1 MPDVHARF
9 SPSSAERLIHC
20 PPSLV
25 LGEEAG
31 PEDNSTEY
39 TAEGT
44 EAHRLCEYLLK
55 SELGEMLKDPRSELN
70 YYSPE
75 MEDCANGYKEE
86 VMSIYEQLRQS
97 DPETLISVEQR
108 VGFTEYV
115 KDAFGTSDCIIVGNG
130 HLYVIDYKH
139 GKGVPVSAEGEDQKG
154 NPQLKCYGLGA
165 YLAFAPLYEI
175 EDITLVVYQPRISNY
190 SQYTLTPEELLT
202 WAETELKPAAEKAL
216 RGEGEYACGSW
227 CRFCKAK
234 AVCRKRAEENLS
246 LAKYD
251 FAPPDRLEEDEINEI
266 LGKLESLKSWA
277 EDIKEYAM
285 QKALS
290 GYAWAD
296 WKLVEG
302 RSNRAFTDEEEAARL
317 FEEAGFDPY
326 ERKVKSLTAMET
338 AMGKKQFREKLG
350 GLVIKPQGKPTL
362 VSRKDKREEIKMEE
376 NE

>member
-25 LGEEAG
+25 LGEESG

-44 EAHRLCEYLLK
+44 EAHTLCEYLLK
-55 SELGEMLKDPRSELN
+55 SELGEKEKDPRAGLK
-70 YYSPE
+70 YYSAE
-75 MEDCANGYKEE
+75 MEECANEYKDE
-86 VMSIYEQLRQS
+86 VMSIYEQLRLS

-115 KDAFGTSDCIIVGNG
+115 KDAFGTSDCLIVGNG
-130 HLYVIDYKH
+130 HMYVIDYKH
-139 GKGVPVSAEGEDQKG
+139 GKGVPVSAEGEDGKG
-154 NPQLKCYGLGA
+154 NAQLKCYGLGA

-175 EDITLVVYQPRISNY
+175 DDITLLVYQPRISNY
-190 SQYTLTPEELLT
+190 SEYMLKPEELLR
-202 WAETELKPAAEKAL
+202 WAEEELKPAAEKAL
-216 RGEGEYACGSW
+216 NGEGEYACGSW

-234 AVCRKRAEENLS
+234 AVCRKRAEENLA
-246 LAKYD
+246 LARYD
-251 FAPPDRLEEDEINEI
+251 FAPPASLEEDEINEI
-266 LGKLESLKSWA
+266 LGKLEELKSWA
-277 EDIKEYAM
+277 EDVKEYAM

-290 GYAWAD
+290 GYVWAD

-302 RSNRAFTDEEEAARL
+302 RSNRAFTDEEEAARV
-317 FEEAGFDPY
+317 FEEAGYDPY
-326 ERKVKSLTAMET
+326 EKRLKSLTAMET
-338 AMGKKQFREKLG
+338 AMGKKRFREVMG

-362 VSRKDKREEIKMEE
+362 VARSDKREEITVEG
-376 NE
+376 

>member
-31 PEDNSTEY
+31 SEDNSTEY

-44 EAHRLCEYLLK
+44 EAHTLCEYLLK

-70 YYSPE
+70 YYSAE

-108 VGFTEYV
+108 VSFTEYV
-115 KDAFGTSDCIIVGNG
+115 KDAFGTSDCIILGNK
-130 HLYVIDYKH
+130 HLFVVDYKH
-139 GKGVPVSAEGEDQKG
+139 GMGVAVRAEGEDEKG

-251 FAPPDRLEEDEINEI
+251 FAPPASLEADEINVI
-266 LGKLESLKSWA
+266 LGKIEELKNWA
-277 EDIKEYAM
+277 KDIQEYAV
-285 QKALS
+285 QKAVS
-290 GYAWAD
+290 GYSWSD
-296 WKLVEG
+296 WELVEG
-302 RSNRAFTDEEEAARL
+302 RSNRKFKDEEEVARVV
-317 FEEAGFDPY
+317 EEAGFNPY
-326 ERKVKSLTAMET
+326 EKKLLGITAME
-338 AMGKKQFREKLG
+338 AMLGKKCFNDLLGKLVEKP
-350 GLVIKPQGKPTL
+350 KGKPTL
-362 VSRKDKREEIKMEE
+362 VSRSDKREELGGVKE
-376 NE
+376 

>member
-1 MPDVHARF
+1 MPEVHARF

-25 LGEEAG
+25 LGEECG

-44 EAHRLCEYLLK
+44 EAHTLCEYLLK
-55 SELGEMLKDPRSELN
+55 SALGEKLKDPRPVLK
-70 YYSPE
+70 YYSAE
-75 MEDCANGYKEE
+75 MEECANGYKDE
-86 VMSIYEQLRQS
+86 VLSIYEQLRLS

-115 KDAFGTSDCIIVGNG
+115 KDAFGTSDCIMLGNG
-130 HLYVIDYKH
+130 HMYVIDYKH
-139 GKGVPVSAEGEDQKG
+139 GKGVSVSAEGEDGKG
-154 NPQLKCYGLGA
+154 NAQLKCYGLGA
-165 YLAFAPLYEI
+165 YLAFSPLYEI
-175 EDITLVVYQPRISNY
+175 EEITLVVYQPRISNY
-190 SQYTLTPEELLT
+190 SEYTLSPEELLK
-202 WAETELKPAAEKAL
+202 WAESELKPSAEQAL

-234 AVCRKRAEENLS
+234 AVCRKRAEENLA
-246 LAKYD
+246 LARYD
-251 FAPPDRLEEDEINEI
+251 FAPPASLEEDEINEI
-266 LGKLESLKSWA
+266 LGKLDELKSWA

-290 GYAWAD
+290 GYVWPD

-302 RSNRAFTDEEEAARL
+302 RSNRAFTDEEEAARV

-326 ERKVKSLTAMET
+326 EKRLKSLTAMET
-338 AMGKKQFREKLG
+338 VMGKKRFREVMG
-350 GLVIKPQGKPTL
+350 GLVMKPQGKPTL
-362 VSRKDKREEIKMEE
+362 VARSDKREEITMEV
-376 NE
+376 